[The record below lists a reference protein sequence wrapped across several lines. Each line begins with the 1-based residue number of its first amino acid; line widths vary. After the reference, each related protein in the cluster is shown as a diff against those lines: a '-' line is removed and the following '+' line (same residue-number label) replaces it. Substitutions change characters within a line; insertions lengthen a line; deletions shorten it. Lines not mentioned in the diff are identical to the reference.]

1 MRDWNQY
8 LATGPFDLYELHLFH
23 LVVRHGSF
31 TRAAE
36 AAGLTQSAVTRQI
49 QAMENSLGLDLL
61 ERTTRRVRMTPAG
74 EFLHRESL
82 RMLGDVD
89 ALLARMREEFAGGRK
104 QVRVGVSQ
112 TVGLAYLPGFFHA
125 NLRRA
130 PEVACRVLLQ
140 SSADIVA
147 ALQGNDLDLG
157 VISRGTR
164 LPGNLLVTHRFKDAF
179 CLIAPARDRENES
192 PPSSLRRRE
201 FARWSAGQS
210 WLLLSDA
217 SNTGRR
223 LRQWIRGCGWKL
235 EPAMEL
241 DSFDLIINLVALGMG
256 ASFVPVRALALYNQ
270 KKTLQRITFPD
281 RFERELLVVRR
292 RQRRPVPHLA
302 AFIEN
307 ILF

>member
-8 LATGPFDLYELHLFH
+8 LSTGPFDLYELHLFH
-23 LVVRHGSF
+23 LVVRHGGF

-61 ERTTRRVRMTPAG
+61 ERTTRSVRMTPAG

-89 ALLARMREEFAGGRK
+89 ALLTRMREEFAGGRK

-130 PEVACRVLLQ
+130 PEVACRVTLQ

-164 LPGNLLVTHRFKDAF
+164 LPGNLLVTHRFNDAF
-179 CLIAPARDRENES
+179 CLIAPVRDRKDC
-192 PPSSLRRRE
+192 PQSLRRRE
-201 FARWSAGQS
+201 FAQWSARQP
-210 WLLLSDA
+210 WLLLSDT

-223 LRQWIRGCGWKL
+223 LRQWIRGRGWNL
-235 EPAMEL
+235 EPSMEL

-256 ASFVPVRALALYNQ
+256 ASFVPVRALALYTR
-270 KKTLQRITFPD
+270 KKTFQRIALPD
-281 RFERELLVVRR
+281 RFERELLVVCR
-292 RQRRPVPHLA
+292 RQHPPAAHLA
-302 AFIEN
+302 VFIEN